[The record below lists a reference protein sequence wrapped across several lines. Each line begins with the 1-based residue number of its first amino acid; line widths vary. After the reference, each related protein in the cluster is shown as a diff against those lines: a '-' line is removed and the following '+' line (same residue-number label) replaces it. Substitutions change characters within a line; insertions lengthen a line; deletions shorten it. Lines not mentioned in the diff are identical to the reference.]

1 MKLNNKVAVVTGGGR
16 GIGKGI
22 SEKLLEY
29 GARLLIAQRHPL
41 EGDLAADPRVA
52 WFGVDLA
59 EPSAPVAIAEAV
71 EQRFGG
77 ADILVNNAGIMFERS
92 LDEMSEEEWDK
103 MMAIN
108 MRAPV
113 FLAKA
118 LLGQMRRRGGGSII
132 NIGSIEGIGSN
143 PWHAAYCASKAG
155 VHGFTRA
162 LAVDLGRDGIRCNAI
177 APGWIN
183 SDLSDAYIDIQTNPE
198 QARRGLLGLH
208 PVGRTGEPQDIGG
221 AVAFL
226 ASDDAAF
233 ITGQVLVV
241 DGGRTAKLP
250 LPF

>member
-1 MKLNNKVAVVTGGGR
+1 MTGGGR

-29 GARLLIAQRHPL
+29 GARLLIAQRQPL
-41 EGDLAADPRVA
+41 EGDLATNPNVA
-52 WFGVDLA
+52 WFCVDLA

-183 SDLSDAYIDIQTNPE
+183 SDLSDAYINIQANPE